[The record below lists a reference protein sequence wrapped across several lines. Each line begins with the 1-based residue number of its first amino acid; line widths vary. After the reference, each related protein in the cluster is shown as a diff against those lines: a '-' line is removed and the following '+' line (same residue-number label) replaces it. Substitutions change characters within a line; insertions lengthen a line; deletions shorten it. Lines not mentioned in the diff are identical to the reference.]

1 MPARYFTVQEANELL
16 PELEPLVGELLE
28 RRARVVAMRKQLG
41 DTLDDVQ
48 SDVGGPVQSQMVQDF
63 MAIERLVHRI
73 RSYGCILKD
82 MNSGLLDFLS
92 ERDGREVYLCWRYG
106 EPEVAYYHELHT
118 GFSGRRPVE

>member
-106 EPEVAYYHELHT
+106 EPEVAHYHELHT
-118 GFSGRRPVE
+118 GFSGRRPV